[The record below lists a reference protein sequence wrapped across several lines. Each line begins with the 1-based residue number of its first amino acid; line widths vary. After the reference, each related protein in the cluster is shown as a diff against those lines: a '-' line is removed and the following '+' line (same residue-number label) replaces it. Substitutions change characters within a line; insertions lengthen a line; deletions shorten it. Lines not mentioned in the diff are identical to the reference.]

1 MDPIG
6 FALEN
11 FDAVGAW
18 RVKDGGTLG
27 DSIDASGQLADG
39 TRLDGVV
46 ALRNALVRDPETF
59 VRTMT
64 EKLLTYAVGRGLTAP
79 DMPVVRATVRD
90 AHAENYRFSSLIL
103 GIVRSVPFQMRTAAD
118 APVVASAER

>member
-1 MDPIG
+1 
-6 FALEN
+6 
-11 FDAVGAW
+11 
-18 RVKDGGTLG
+18 
-27 DSIDASGQLADG
+27 
-39 TRLDGVV
+39 
-46 ALRNALVRDPETF
+46 VRDPETF

-64 EKLLTYAVGRGLTAP
+64 EKLLTYAVGRGLTAA

-90 AHAENYRFSSLIL
+90 ARAENYRFSSLIL